1 MLLIINSLHLKED
14 KEYIEYKVNDE
25 CLMNIEYEKF
35 NDMIQKN
42 LISDEEL
49 DSFCNKKNKIAYFFF
64 LAIFLII
71 SIILAYFIYKTYIDY
86 KIEMSNSV

>member
-1 MLLIINSLHLKED
+1 
-14 KEYIEYKVNDE
+14 
-25 CLMNIEYEKF
+25 
-35 NDMIQKN
+35 MIQKN

-49 DSFCNKKNKIAYFFF
+49 DSFCNKKNKISYFFF